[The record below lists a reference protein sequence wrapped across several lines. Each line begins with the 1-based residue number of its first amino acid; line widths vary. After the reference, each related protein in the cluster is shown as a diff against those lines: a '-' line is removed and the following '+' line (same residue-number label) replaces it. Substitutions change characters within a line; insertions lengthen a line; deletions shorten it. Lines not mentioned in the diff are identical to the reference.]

1 MALHSE
7 IKQLV
12 FSEGCLESEKV
23 ENHYPR
29 AVEANLLV
37 LEPTFVGC
45 CLHKCLTYYIGNV
58 PGKNLEG
65 THRSLSKQLF
75 VRRFLYLTELGK
87 ARI

>member
-1 MALHSE
+1 MSVPLAGINESPH
-7 IKQLV
+7 
-12 FSEGCLESEKV
+12 GCV
-23 ENHYPR
+23 ER
-29 AVEANLLV
+29 V